1 MEYLIKQ
8 AKLYGLNIRIV
19 QDRFNRVSYYEV
31 VNKDEKVLAN
41 IYDVNTAYWLQRDDN
56 FMLGLLTR
64 KEILIIK

>member
-8 AKLYGLNIRIV
+8 AKLYGLNIRV
-19 QDRFNRVSYYEV
+19 LRDRFNRVSYYEV

-41 IYDVNTAYWLQRDDN
+41 VYDVNTAYWLQRDDN

-64 KEILIIK
+64 NEVLIIK